1 MTGGSSSSS
10 ESEEVEG
17 RFACALEP
25 GGAAGTGDGWTVAMI
40 TPYVS
45 TRRRCTWS
53 NASVRLQERL
63 LEATDAMSV
72 SGAFRNGNDTS
83 EELASDFG

>member
-25 GGAAGTGDGWTVAMI
+25 GGAAGTGVGWTVAMI

-45 TRRRCTWS
+45 DT
-53 NASVRLQERL
+53 
-63 LEATDAMSV
+63 MSLYV
-72 SGAFRNGNDTS
+72 VKCLSSSS
-83 EELASDFG
+83 EETFRSNRCDVCFGSLWKRERHK